1 MAYNPQNPNGQAT
14 SANSSPVVIAS
25 NQSAVAVSGTVAISG
40 TTAVSGTVTANA
52 GTNLNTSALALESG
66 GNLAALNTKTPAV
79 GVTTSSASRPVVQ
92 SIDTAS
98 GGISVLNLNQT
109 GTATNNSAVEI
120 VVNSAGSVTIGVS
133 GTFVATLSV
142 QVTMDGTSW
151 TTLTYNSLT
160 NVVNS
165 STQATI
171 TAPGVFTLQTV
182 GWLRMRITSSAYTS
196 GTATIALRAVSRPSI
211 VAINSPLPTGTNAIG
226 SAALNQTNLVVDVTS
241 APITSNTTTGQFIP
255 TTGVAYSVSI
265 PVTASS
271 GTFITLDV
279 NIEES
284 DDNGN
289 NWFVVYS
296 FPRISA
302 NGVYRSPMLTLRG
315 NRVRYVQ
322 TVGGTSPSFTRSI
335 NRLQSNGIPQNPI
348 TQLIDRTINLTTL
361 NSTTPILNVQNC
373 TNLQVAVYINTATT
387 SPRLMFEG
395 SNDNGATWFD
405 ITGVITIAGVTI
417 SENTIDTNV
426 QLVRARNTQNGS
438 NVGSGYY
445 VILRGF

>member
-1 MAYNPQNPNGQAT
+1 M
-14 SANSSPVVIAS
+14 
-25 NQSAVAVSGTVAISG
+25 
-40 TTAVSGTVTANA
+40 
-52 GTNLNTSALALESG
+52 
-66 GNLAALNTKTPAV
+66 
-79 GVTTSSASRPVVQ
+79 
-92 SIDTAS
+92 
-98 GGISVLNLNQT
+98 
-109 GTATNNSAVEI
+109 
-120 VVNSAGSVTIGVS
+120 S

-142 QVTMDGTSW
+142 QVSTDGSNW
-151 TTLTYNSLT
+151 TTLTYNALT
-160 NVVNS
+160 NVVNGGA
-165 STQATI
+165 QANI

-196 GTATIALRAVSRPSI
+196 GTATISLRAVNTPSI

-226 SAALNQTNLVVDVTS
+226 STALNQTNLVTDVASGAITGTTTTS
-241 APITSNTTTGQFIP
+241 AFTP

-302 NGVYRSPMLTLRG
+302 NGIYRSPMLTLRG
-315 NRVRYVQ
+315 TRIRYVQ

-348 TQLIDRTINLTTL
+348 TQLIDRSINLVSL
-361 NSTTPILNVQNC
+361 GSTTPILNVQNS

-387 SPRLMFEG
+387 APRLMFEG

-417 SENTIDTNV
+417 SENTVNTNV

-445 VILRGF
+445 VLMRGF

>member
-1 MAYNPQNPNGQAT
+1 
-14 SANSSPVVIAS
+14 
-25 NQSAVAVSGTVAISG
+25 
-40 TTAVSGTVTANA
+40 VT
-52 GTNLNTSALALESG
+52 
-66 GNLAALNTKTPAV
+66 
-79 GVTTSSASRPVVQ
+79 
-92 SIDTAS
+92 
-98 GGISVLNLNQT
+98 
-109 GTATNNSAVEI
+109 
-120 VVNSAGSVTIGVS
+120 

-160 NVVNS
+160 NIVNGG
-165 STQATI
+165 TQANI

-196 GTATIALRAVSRPSI
+196 GSATIALRAVNKPSI
-211 VAINSPLPTGTNAIG
+211 IAINSPLPTGTNAIG

-348 TQLIDRTINLTTL
+348 TQLIDRSINLTSVG
-361 NSTTPILNVQNC
+361 STSPVLNVQNS
-373 TNLQVAVYINTATT
+373 TNLQVSVYINTATNA
-387 SPRLMFEG
+387 PRVMFEG
-395 SNDNGATWFD
+395 SNDNGANWFD
-405 ITGVITIAGVTI
+405 ITGVITIAGLTI

-426 QLVRARNTQNGS
+426 QLVRMRTTQAGS

-445 VILRGF
+445 VMMRGY